1 MSSSFQS
8 TAATRI
14 YDSPV
19 DTFVQPVTAIQK
31 SSMADLAEISEISKS
46 DASKIITNLKSLR
59 KKSRKK

>member
-19 DTFVQPVTAIQK
+19 NTFVQPVTAIQK
-31 SSMADLAEISEISKS
+31 SSMADLAEILQVVNPAITKYLV
-46 DASKIITNLKSLR
+46 KIEKVTTQ
-59 KKSRKK
+59 